1 MAVGGAPAGHIV
13 MESFRSSSS
22 SPRSRLC
29 IMPRSILAD
38 LLRPEKKQDLLFRS
52 SLCRKATASD
62 QGVPNDFTRPR
73 RRKVPALACRLHVA
87 GVKNPYWRSI
97 VGEEGLLQRIQ
108 VQLLLAKQR

>member
-1 MAVGGAPAGHIV
+1 MAVGGAPADRIM

-22 SPRSRLC
+22 SPRSGLC

-38 LLRPEKKQDLLFRS
+38 LLRPEKKQDFLFRS

-62 QGVPNDFTRPR
+62 QEVPNYFARPW

-87 GVKNPYWRSI
+87 GVENPYWRSI
-97 VGEEGLLQRIQ
+97 VGEEGLLQRI
-108 VQLLLAKQR
+108 